1 MKHDF
6 RPGRGRYTIGIE
18 EELMILDPQSLDL
31 VDAIERLIDD
41 DDNGAVK
48 PELHECVLEIATR
61 PAADTREAGAELRA
75 LRREVRSRAEAH
87 GLTICSAGTHP
98 FARWEDHRIS
108 AGERYRDLIDALR
121 FVARQEIIF
130 GLHVHVGIDD
140 PDKAIYVAN
149 GMRVHVPILLALSAN
164 SPYWRSDATGLASTR
179 VPIFRQFPRI
189 GIPPYYADWADYERR
204 IEFMVETGA
213 IADYTYLWFDVRPHP
228 NLGTVEIRAMD
239 AQTRVE
245 HTLAIAALIQAMV
258 KELAEAFDS
267 GRELR
272 ALEHEMLEEDKW
284 LAARHGLF
292 AELIDLP
299 DATRISG
306 FDLARRL
313 HDRLLEHAQD
323 LGSAAELEGIVDLI
337 ERGNG
342 AQRQR
347 KVYEANNDF
356 GELVRDLVEA
366 SGGGDPG
373 GPPARVDSIADGR
386 HPGPVRRL
394 QELQGRGEPVHH
406 RMPVLR
412 ASAAQAGAEARSRDG
427 APPRARS
434 RGRLRART
442 SGASARVRRPS
453 RAGAACPTS
462 RSRLVVIPAV
472 VTLLGKAGV
481 IDPLDIVLFAGV
493 GDDWWRPITTHFYYG
508 STAYEVIALGS
519 IFLFAWLLERR
530 HGWWAPLL
538 VAIIGGA
545 AGIGL
550 VLLVEPNGFA
560 TGGNDIALA
569 LLAAWAVRDL
579 RAARRGEEID
589 SDLLGVA
596 AIAVVLALLPAAV
609 EEAHPMAGAGGLV
622 AGLLLGLALSRRG

>member
-31 VDAIERLIDD
+31 VDAIERLLDNGDD
-41 DDNGAVK
+41 GAVK

-75 LRREVRSRAEAH
+75 LRREVRSRAEKH

-204 IEFMVETGA
+204 IEYMVETGA

-245 HTLAIAALIQAMV
+245 HTLALAALIQAMV
-258 KELAEAFDS
+258 KELSEHYEA
-267 GRELR
+267 GKQLARYPY
-272 ALEHEMLEEDKW
+272 EMLDENKW
-284 LAARHGLF
+284 LAARHGMEG
-292 AELIDLP
+292 ELVDLP
-299 DATRISG
+299 ERRMVPAKE
-306 FDLARRL
+306 LAKRL
-313 HDRLLEHAQD
+313 YDRLREHAQD
-323 LGSAAELEGIVDLI
+323 LGSAAELEAINDILHH
-337 ERGNG
+337 GNG

-347 KVYEANNDF
+347 VVYEANHDY
-356 GELVRDLVEA
+356 GEVMR
-366 SGGGDPG
+366 
-373 GPPARVDSIADGR
+373 
-386 HPGPVRRL
+386 
-394 QELQGRGEPVHH
+394 
-406 RMPVLR
+406 
-412 ASAAQAGAEARSRDG
+412 
-427 APPRARS
+427 
-434 RGRLRART
+434 
-442 SGASARVRRPS
+442 
-453 RAGAACPTS
+453 
-462 RSRLVVIPAV
+462 
-472 VTLLGKAGV
+472 
-481 IDPLDIVLFAGV
+481 
-493 GDDWWRPITTHFYYG
+493 
-508 STAYEVIALGS
+508 
-519 IFLFAWLLERR
+519 
-530 HGWWAPLL
+530 
-538 VAIIGGA
+538 
-545 AGIGL
+545 
-550 VLLVEPNGFA
+550 
-560 TGGNDIALA
+560 
-569 LLAAWAVRDL
+569 
-579 RAARRGEEID
+579 EI
-589 SDLLGVA
+589 VA
-596 AIAVVLALLPAAV
+596 AT
-609 EEAHPMAGAGGLV
+609 AG
-622 AGLLLGLALSRRG
+622 